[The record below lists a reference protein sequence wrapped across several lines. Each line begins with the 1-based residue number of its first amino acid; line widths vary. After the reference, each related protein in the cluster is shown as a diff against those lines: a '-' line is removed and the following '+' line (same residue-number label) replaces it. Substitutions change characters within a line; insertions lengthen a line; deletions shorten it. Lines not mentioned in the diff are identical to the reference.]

1 MAGLKPYQG
10 EELARSTL
18 AFDHLKHQRSQS
30 GMRPFLLLSAR
41 ILVSLALLYLALRG
55 INFTAIQS
63 RLSQINVGWIALAV
77 LITVVQIFIGALRW
91 REISELCQAPLT
103 DLQAFRYNMIGA
115 FFNQTLPSSIGGD
128 AMRLWLVNRT
138 GAGWRAAT
146 YSILTDRAVGLIALA
161 LMIVAS
167 LPWSYG
173 MIANSHGRLALVLV
187 DFAALLGGLGFLL
200 LGYLPWP
207 WLKHWWPTKH
217 IHACSVI
224 ANKVIFDRRSGPKIA
239 ILSLSIHV
247 LAVVIAWCAVRS
259 IAAPADFEQVFMLIP
274 PILLITMMPIS
285 IAGWGVREATMMVA
299 FGYAGPAQTDGTVVS
314 ILFGAVFF
322 IVGGVGGLVW
332 IFSAEKTAAP
342 IEVVEEDA

>member
-1 MAGLKPYQG
+1 MRRLLI
-10 EELARSTL
+10 LA
-18 AFDHLKHQRSQS
+18 
-30 GMRPFLLLSAR
+30 AR
-41 ILVSLALLYLALRG
+41 IVVSLALLYLALRG

-63 RLSQINVGWIALAV
+63 RLSQISLGWIGLALLV
-77 LITVVQIFIGALRW
+77 TVVQIFLGALRW
-91 REISELCQAPLT
+91 REISILCQAPLA

-128 AMRLWLVNRT
+128 AVRLWLVHRT

-161 LMIVAS
+161 LIIVAS

-173 MIANSHGRLALVLV
+173 MIADSNGRLALVFV
-187 DFAALLGGLGFLL
+187 DFAALAGGLGFLL
-200 LGYLPWP
+200 LGYLPWS
-207 WLKHWWPTKH
+207 WLKTWWPTKH

-224 ANKVIFDRRSGPKIA
+224 ANQAIFDRRSGPKIA

-274 PILLITMMPIS
+274 PIMLITMMPIS

-299 FGYAGPAQTDGTVVS
+299 FGYAGLAQTDGTVVS
-314 ILFGAVFF
+314 ILFGAVSF
-322 IVGGVGGLVW
+322 IVGCAGGLVW
-332 IFSAEKTAAP
+332 IFSAEKTGNISEMTPQA
-342 IEVVEEDA
+342 D

>member
-1 MAGLKPYQG
+1 
-10 EELARSTL
+10 
-18 AFDHLKHQRSQS
+18 
-30 GMRPFLLLSAR
+30 MRPFLLLSAR

-91 REISELCQAPLT
+91 REISELCHAPLT

-173 MIANSHGRLALVLV
+173 MIGNSHGRLALVLV

-259 IAAPADFEQVFMLIP
+259 ISAPANFEQVFMLIP
-274 PILLITMMPIS
+274 PIMLITMVPIS
-285 IAGWGVREATMMVA
+285 IAGWGVREATM
-299 FGYAGPAQTDGTVVS
+299 VVS
-314 ILFGAVFF
+314 ILFGAVSF
-322 IVGGVGGLVW
+322 IVGCVGGVVW
-332 IFSAEKTAAP
+332 IFSAEKTNAP
-342 IEVVEEDA
+342 MVVINASEDV